1 LQNSSPHRLEFDF
14 VGQCESSVAALL
26 ERRSHEILARH
37 RMSGEW
43 FNIDIASAVA
53 AVMEAAADLKIELVP
68 YDTPKP
74 TFPNS
79 ALESPVVV
87 QIRVTD
93 AQLAAVDAWRRKQA
107 DPPTRSEAI
116 RRLIEAGLNASAK

>member
-1 LQNSSPHRLEFDF
+1 MAKP
-14 VGQCESSVAALL
+14 V
-26 ERRSHEILARH
+26 
-37 RMSGEW
+37 
-43 FNIDIASAVA
+43 
-53 AVMEAAADLKIELVP
+53 ELP
-68 YDTPKP
+68 I
-74 TFPNS
+74 
-79 ALESPVVV
+79 VV